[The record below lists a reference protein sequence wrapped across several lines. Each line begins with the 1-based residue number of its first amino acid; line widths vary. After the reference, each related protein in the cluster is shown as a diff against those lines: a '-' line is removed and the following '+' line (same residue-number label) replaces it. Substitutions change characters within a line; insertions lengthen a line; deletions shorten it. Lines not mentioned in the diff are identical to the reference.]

1 MSKKKDSGG
10 DEKLPPDEDMKHENL
25 NLATEREEIFKRMQV
40 LLGESKEIK
49 TKYSRLLDEHDD
61 QLKEYSELRQE
72 SIRKQNKHKEKKLML
87 EKQREELNQA
97 RVQDNAEWQQRYDNL
112 ER

>member
-1 MSKKKDSGG
+1 
-10 DEKLPPDEDMKHENL
+10 
-25 NLATEREEIFKRMQV
+25 
-40 LLGESKEIK
+40 
-49 TKYSRLLDEHDD
+49 
-61 QLKEYSELRQE
+61 
-72 SIRKQNKHKEKKLML
+72 ML